1 MRKRSSTPTTP
12 TVCAGAA
19 SRLLPPPPVTSY
31 AQCDPTNHA
40 IQQLRDLF
48 GDSFVTRR
56 AFADGLRHLQLDRVA
71 PDAVRRLTT
80 AYDLNGD
87 GRVHARAFVKT
98 ITKSQ
103 AWKRAAKARKRVL
116 EVAREAEEVYDR
128 VDEEGYWPNGLDEE
142 LVEACRGL
150 GLRCLTD
157 THALWVAKRALQSD
171 LPPNWVR
178 SHAKDGRP
186 FFHNLVSNAST
197 WDRPFAPEFVSLAR
211 DAATR
216 RRRRLVEDDDEALV
230 VEDDSEE
237 EEVDV
242 ERISRPKSA
251 DAVRRARV
259 VVSPEVLQ
267 EAPPARVP
275 RPASAPPRRLGPSPT
290 PFLSPPKSASESDSD
305 EDADD
310 EEEASAEGA
319 PDAEEPEP
327 EPAPATPPRKR
338 PSTKVA
344 QILADLQARVRLLE
358 TTTGRRAPE
367 PWTPDGVRGV
377 ARLARGTPQRTPS
390 RTGPRARKSPLPGG
404 HTGPRPRSSG
414 PRSRAELSRRP
425 TSGGVVVFIQ

>member
-1 MRKRSSTPTTP
+1 M
-12 TVCAGAA
+12 
-19 SRLLPPPPVTSY
+19 
-31 AQCDPTNHA
+31 
-40 IQQLRDLF
+40 
-48 GDSFVTRR
+48 
-56 AFADGLRHLQLDRVA
+56 
-71 PDAVRRLTT
+71 
-80 AYDLNGD
+80 
-87 GRVHARAFVKT
+87 
-98 ITKSQ
+98 
-103 AWKRAAKARKRVL
+103 
-116 EVAREAEEVYDR
+116 
-128 VDEEGYWPNGLDEE
+128 
-142 LVEACRGL
+142 
-150 GLRCLTD
+150 RCLTD
-157 THALWVAKRALQSD
+157 THALWVARRALQSD

-186 FFHNLVSNAST
+186 FFHDLVSNAST
-197 WDRPFAPEFVSLAR
+197 WDRPFAPEFVNLAR
-211 DAATR
+211 DACR
-216 RRRRLVEDDDEALV
+216 RRRRVVDDDEDAFV

-290 PFLSPPKSASESDSD
+290 PFLTPEKSASESESD
-305 EDADD
+305 AEDASDD
-310 EEEASAEGA
+310 AEEEASAEGA
-319 PDAEEPEP
+319 PDAEEEPEP

-377 ARLARGTPQRTPS
+377 MRV
-390 RTGPRARKSPLPGG
+390 
-404 HTGPRPRSSG
+404 
-414 PRSRAELSRRP
+414 AEREVLH
-425 TSGGVVVFIQ
+425 V